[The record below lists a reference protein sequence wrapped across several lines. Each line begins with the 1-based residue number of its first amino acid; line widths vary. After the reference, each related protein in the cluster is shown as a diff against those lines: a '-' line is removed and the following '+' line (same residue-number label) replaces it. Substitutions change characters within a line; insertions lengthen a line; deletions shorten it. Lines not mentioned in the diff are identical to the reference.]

1 MTAEEPSGQ
10 RQELAAE
17 LRRTRLLAG
26 LSHGEVANQTGLS
39 ESNVSELES
48 GQALPSL
55 DEVHQWSYA
64 VGASK
69 RASEQLVALTE
80 AVATEVTALRPWLQ
94 AGFVAAQEDI
104 GRLEAAAAAVRSCE
118 PFLVPGLLQT
128 REYAKQILNTFA
140 RPMAELEAVVS
151 ARFAR
156 QAVVHDPSRRFEFLV
171 TDYGLR
177 WAPLGTPRAVLTA
190 QISHINELAQLPNV
204 SVGVIWGGVQTKVP
218 LAPFSHYEG
227 VEVKGSTGR
236 IDIVMTETPT
246 SMIVVTDPAD
256 VRNYANHFAWL
267 REAAD
272 FGPEAVNRVRARKH

>member
-1 MTAEEPSGQ
+1 MTAEEPRRQ

-26 LSHGEVANQTGLS
+26 LSHGEIAHETGLS
-39 ESNVSELES
+39 ESNVSRLES

-64 VGASK
+64 VDASK
-69 RASEQLVALTE
+69 RVSEQMVALTE

-94 AGFVAAQEDI
+94 AGYAAAQEDF
-104 GRLEAAAAAVRSCE
+104 GRLEAAAATVRSCE

-128 REYAKQILNTFA
+128 REYAKQILNAFA
-140 RPMAELEAVVS
+140 RPMAELEAEAS

-156 QAVVHDPSRRFEFLV
+156 QALVHDPSRRFEFIV

-190 QISHINELAQLPNV
+190 QINHINELAQLPNV
-204 SVGVIWGGVQTKVP
+204 SVGVIRTGVQTRVP
-218 LAPFSHYEG
+218 LMPFYHYEG
-227 VEVKGSTGR
+227 VEVKGSTRR
-236 IDIVMTETPT
+236 IDIVMIETPA
-246 SMIVVTDPAD
+246 SAIVVTDPVD
-256 VRNYANHFAWL
+256 VRSYANHLAWL

-272 FGPEAVNRVRARKH
+272 FSPEAVNIIRARKR